1 MFDSIYTG
9 LTGLSTFSRG
19 LSNISGNVANL
30 NTVGYK
36 RSVLQF
42 QDLLSNQSGF
52 GGGSGTGNG
61 VGAGQPHL
69 VYTEG
74 ELRKTG
80 NDLDAAV
87 DGAGYFVLQDN
98 AGKTV
103 YTRDG
108 QFEFDKDSS
117 LVSREAKDKV
127 MLVDANGSLSA
138 FDLAPYR
145 TLAGTPTTSL
155 RFNGVLSTADSDRSH
170 TVGNLTL
177 YDSAGVPHRVSMAFT
192 DQTDPSVTTAEHVW
206 QYSLSDDQQNVLT
219 SGTLRFGVD
228 GAPATDTAPASFSW
242 TPADGVSQD
251 IALDFGSAGKF
262 GGLTSFSVGADSTAR
277 LQAGDGAASGSLTGT
292 TYDADGTIRLKYSNG
307 ETRAGGTLAL
317 AYFAYPQ
324 QLTSQGGALWTNG
337 SDDRPVLGKAQSAM
351 FGAVAG
357 GQIEASNVDLTA
369 QFSELIVTQRGYQAS
384 SQVIS
389 TANEMLQQLFDMR
402 SRR

>member
-42 QDLLSNQSGF
+42 QDLLSTRNGF
-52 GGGSGTGNG
+52 GGSNANG
-61 VGAGQPHL
+61 VSAGQPHL

-80 NDLDAAV
+80 NDLDAAI

-98 AGKTV
+98 KGRTA

-108 QFEFDKDSS
+108 QFEFDKDSK

-127 MLVDANGSLSA
+127 MFVDASGALSA

-145 TLAGTPTTSL
+145 TLAGTATTSL
-155 RFNGVLSTADSDRSH
+155 RFAGVLSTTDNDRSH
-170 TVGNLTL
+170 TVDNLTL
-177 YDSAGVPHRVSMAFT
+177 YDGAGVAHGASISFT
-192 DQTDPSVTTAEHVW
+192 DQTDPSVTTAEHAW
-206 QYSLSDDQQNVLT
+206 QYRLTDDRKNVLT

-228 GAPATDTAPASFSW
+228 GAPAPDTLPASFSW
-242 TPADGVSQD
+242 QSAEGVSQN
-251 IALDFGSAGKF
+251 ITLDFGSAGKF

-292 TYDADGTIRLKYSNG
+292 TYNADGTLRLKYSNG
-307 ETRAGGTLAL
+307 ATQAGGTLAL

-324 QLTSQGGALWTNG
+324 QLTSQGSALWTNG
-337 SDDRPVLGKAQSAM
+337 SNDKPTVGKAQSAT
-351 FGAVAG
+351 FGAIAG
-357 GQIEASNVDLTA
+357 GQVEASNVDLTA
-369 QFSELIVTQRGYQAS
+369 QFSELIITQRGYQAS

-389 TANEMLQQLFDMR
+389 TANEMLQQLFDIR
-402 SRR
+402 GRR